1 MYLNYIWNLYI
12 GQTNKQTKI
21 PEPNKNPKLIDAI
34 CPLYIWVPHLWIQ
47 LTTAWKYSEKIS
59 RVLQKAKLKF
69 AVLSTTCTA
78 FTLYS
83 QICAWHLHCIRY
95 YKSDR
100 NDLKYRGGW
109 TEELGRLPSIALQS
123 QTQQKRLSMHAHMC
137 ISLAVN
143 TIPFYTRN

>member
-83 QICAWHLHCIRY
+83 QICA
-95 YKSDR
+95 
-100 NDLKYRGGW
+100 
-109 TEELGRLPSIALQS
+109 
-123 QTQQKRLSMHAHMC
+123 
-137 ISLAVN
+137 
-143 TIPFYTRN
+143 

>member
-1 MYLNYIWNLYI
+1 MYLNYIRNLYI
-12 GQTNKQTKI
+12 GEKNKQTKI
-21 PEPNKNPKLIDAI
+21 PKPNKNPKLIDAI

-69 AVLSTTCTA
+69 AVLSTACTA
-78 FTLYS
+78 FTLYV

-100 NDLKYRGGW
+100 NDLKYIGGW
-109 TEELGRLPSIALQS
+109 TEELGRLQSIALQS
-123 QTQQKRLSMHAHMC
+123 QTRQKRLSTHAHMC